1 MRRLV
6 SSESCDTATHRHGH
20 LARLAAG
27 AAVAILLSLACGSES
42 GRGAGFEGED
52 PAATDAPKATPGAS
66 SSGGASGSLGAGLHN
81 GGSAPAADA
90 GACAS
95 TATEAK
101 DTPVYMAF
109 IYDRSS
115 SMQESSKWAACK
127 AGVQSYFASPA
138 SKGTFASLTYFP
150 QTSGDNCAA
159 GNYST
164 PKVPMT
170 PLPNTT
176 ALKQSLDKETPE
188 GSNTP
193 TRAALEGTLNFAK
206 AQAAGP
212 AKDGKVVVVLV
223 TDGDPT
229 GCLFS
234 NTIQTISDVAKTA
247 KDQVPTFVIGVGN
260 IAGLNAIA
268 AAGGTKQAIIVSTG
282 NAAKT
287 EADLKKAIESIRESL
302 SCDYTMPSP
311 PEGETFDAAK
321 VNVVHTKADGQKS
334 ELSYNQD
341 CTGPGWRYDNVQ
353 NPKHI
358 LICES
363 SCNSLKASPGK
374 VQIEY
379 GCETKGDLVK

>member
-1 MRRLV
+1 VAAAPVALV
-6 SSESCDTATHRHGH
+6 T
-20 LARLAAG
+20 
-27 AAVAILLSLACGSES
+27 LLLACGSES
-42 GRGAGFEGED
+42 GRGTGFEGTD
-52 PAATDAPKATPGAS
+52 PSDDAPVQGPGAS
-66 SSGGASGSLGAGLHN
+66 SSGGASGSIGAGLHN
-81 GGSAPAADA
+81 GGSSAPAADG
-90 GACAS
+90 GACAQ
-95 TATEAK
+95 TVTEAK

-150 QTSGDNCAA
+150 QASGDNCAA
-159 GNYST
+159 GNFST

-170 PLPNTT
+170 ALPNTT
-176 ALKQSLDKETPE
+176 GLKQSLDKETPD

-223 TDGDPT
+223 TDGEPT
-229 GCLFS
+229 GCVFT
-234 NTIQTISDVAKTA
+234 NTIQTISDVAKSA

-302 SCDYTMPSP
+302 SCDYTMPAP
-311 PEGETFDAAK
+311 PEGETFDAKK
-321 VNVVHTKADGQKS
+321 VNVVHTLQSGQKT
-334 ELSYNQD
+334 ELQYNQD
-341 CTGPGWRYDNVQ
+341 CNGPGWRYDNVAA
-353 NPKHI
+353 PKHI
-358 LICES
+358 LICDS
-363 SCNSLKASPGK
+363 SCTALKANPGK
-374 VQIEY
+374 VQIAY